1 MLTKKEIENAI
12 LSLLRKYHAE
22 SAVLFGSYARG
33 DATPQS
39 DLDVIVFGGAQFKK
53 VNIFAFAEELREM
66 TGKDV
71 DAFEISE
78 IDTDTDFYHS
88 LIREGIKIA

>member
-1 MLTKKEIENAI
+1 MLTNNEIETAVR
-12 LSLLRKYHAE
+12 SLLKKYHAE

-39 DLDVIVFGGAQFKK
+39 DLDVIVFGGVSFKK

>member
-1 MLTKKEIENAI
+1 MLTNNEIETAI
-12 LSLLRKYHAE
+12 RSLLKKYHAE

-39 DLDVIVFGGAQFKK
+39 DLDVIVYGGDCFKK
-53 VNIFAFAEELREM
+53 TNIFAFAEDLREM

-71 DAFEISE
+71 DAFEICE
-78 IDTDTDFYHS
+78 VDPGTAFYDS
-88 LIREGIKIA
+88 IRREGVKIA